1 MSSHA
6 PMPAAER
13 LAEPMRSRWSPSVF
27 DARHRLTADQLGDV
41 IEAARWAP
49 SWGNIQPWAFL
60 VLERDGAG
68 HDVLLDHLSR
78 GNRSWVPQAS
88 AVVLAAAKVAADPDD
103 ATDKG
108 VKGEAESCYD
118 LGQAAAHLTLQATAL
133 GLAVHQFGGFDKD
146 AVATALGVPSHY
158 RLLTGI
164 ALGRHGD
171 PDRADDDTAARE
183 QRERRR
189 RPAETFVH
197 AGAWGRAWSP
207 ATTGSTR

>member
-1 MSSHA
+1 MPSPA
-6 PMPAAER
+6 PTPDAER
-13 LAEPMRSRWSPSVF
+13 LAEPLRSRWSPSVF
-27 DARHRLTADQLGDV
+27 DDRHRLTDAEVGDV
-41 IEAARWAP
+41 LEAARWAP

-60 VLERDGAG
+60 LLERGGAG

-88 AVVLAAAKVAADPDD
+88 VVVLAAARIAADPADPD
-103 ATDKG
+103 DKG

-133 GLAVHQFGGFDKD
+133 GLAVHQFGGFDKQ
-146 AVATALGVPSHY
+146 AVAARLGVPGHY

-171 PDRADDDTAARE
+171 PARADADTAARE
-183 QRERRR
+183 QRERHR
-189 RPAETFVH
+189 RPVETFIH
-197 AGAWGRAWSP
+197 AGAWGRGWAPLHS
-207 ATTGSTR
+207 GSVR